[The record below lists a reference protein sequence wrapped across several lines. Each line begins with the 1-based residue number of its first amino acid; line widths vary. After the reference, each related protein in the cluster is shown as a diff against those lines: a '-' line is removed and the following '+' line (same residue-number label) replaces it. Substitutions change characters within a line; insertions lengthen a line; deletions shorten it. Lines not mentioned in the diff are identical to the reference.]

1 MHSILIVDDEQSMRE
16 FLSILL
22 KKEGY
27 AVHTASNAREALQQ
41 IEERIFSLIISDIKM
56 PGMDGL
62 QLLQKVRKISPDTLV
77 LMITAFGSTDTAIE
91 AMKKGAL
98 DYIIKPFKVDKIKMI
113 IRNALKKIDLEQENA
128 LLRRELFARNGLDR
142 IIGRSPLMKS
152 VFEII
157 RKTADS
163 KSNVLITG
171 ESGTGK
177 DLVAQAIHRLSRRK
191 DNPFV
196 AINCGALPENL
207 LESELFG
214 YQQGAFTGAMENKK
228 GLFEVADGGSIF
240 LDEIGELEPA
250 MQVKLLR
257 VLQNQ
262 EFRRIGGTDDIQ
274 VDVRIIAASNQ
285 DFNKIVEEKRFRE
298 DLYYRLNVIPIEI
311 PSLRERKEDIPLLV
325 NHFLKKV
332 APDRTLTITEECME
346 RLCRYEWKGNV
357 RELEN
362 TIERSVVLSQ
372 KDRITTEHLP
382 RHIMEGRILGQSP
395 KVDLPDSGIDFDRI
409 IRDLERDLLTQALT
423 KAGGI
428 KKEAARILNM
438 SFRSFRYKLSKYEI
452 GQQED
457 PRKEEEVPG

>member
-22 KKEGY
+22 EKEGY
-27 AVHTASNAREALQQ
+27 AVRTASNAREALQLIGQ
-41 IEERIFSLIISDIKM
+41 QIFSVIISDIKM

-62 QLLQKVRKISPDTLV
+62 QLLEEVRKISPDTLV

-98 DYIIKPFKVDKIKMI
+98 DYVIKPFKVDKIKII
-113 IRNALKKIDLEQENA
+113 IRNALKKIELEQENA
-128 LLRRELFARNGLDR
+128 LLRRELFARDGLDR
-142 IIGRSPLMKS
+142 IIGKSPVMKS

-157 RKTADS
+157 QKTADS

-191 DNPFV
+191 DHPFV
-196 AINCGALPENL
+196 AVNCGALPENL

-214 YQQGAFTGAMENKK
+214 YQRGAFTGAMENKK

-240 LDEIGELEPA
+240 LDEIGELNPA

-274 VDVRIIAASNQ
+274 VDVRVIAASNQ
-285 DFNKIVEEKRFRE
+285 DFDRIVEEKRFRE

-311 PSLRERKEDIPLLV
+311 PPLRKRKEDIPLLV

-332 APDRTLTITEECME
+332 APERSLTVTEDCME

-362 TIERSVVLSQ
+362 TIERAIVLSEG
-372 KDRITTEHLP
+372 DRITTEHLP
-382 RHIMEGRILGQSP
+382 HHILEGQLFALPP
-395 KVDLPDSGIDFDRI
+395 KMDIPDDGIDFDRI
-409 IRDLERDLLTQALT
+409 ISDMERDLLTQALA

-452 GQQED
+452 GQRED
-457 PRKEEEVPG
+457 NNKEKVSF

>member
-22 KKEGY
+22 EKEGY
-27 AVHTASNAREALQQ
+27 TVRTASHAREALQY
-41 IEERIFSLIISDIKM
+41 IEEQIFSLIISDIKM

-62 QLLQKVRKISPDTLV
+62 KLLEAIRKISPDTQV

-98 DYIIKPFKVDKIKMI
+98 DYVIKPFKVDKIKMT

-128 LLRRELFARNGLDR
+128 LLRRELFAHNGLDR
-142 IIGRSPLMKS
+142 IIGKSPLMQS

-157 RKTADS
+157 QKTADS

-191 DNPFV
+191 DHSFV
-196 AINCGALPENL
+196 AVNCGALPENL

-214 YQQGAFTGAMENKK
+214 YQRGAFTGAMENKK
-228 GLFEVADGGSIF
+228 GLFEVADEGSIF

-257 VLQNQ
+257 VLQDQ
-262 EFRRIGGTDDIQ
+262 EFRRIGGTEDLQ
-274 VDVRIIAASNQ
+274 VDVRVIAASNQ
-285 DFNKIVEEKRFRE
+285 NFDQLVEEKRFRE

-325 NHFLKKV
+325 HHFLKKV
-332 APDRTLTITEECME
+332 APERRLTVTRECME
-346 RLCRYEWKGNV
+346 RLCGYEWKGNV

-362 TIERSVVLSQ
+362 TIERAAVLSEE
-372 KDRITTEHLP
+372 DRITTEHLP
-382 RHIMEGRILGQSP
+382 RHIMEERMIVPSSKLE
-395 KVDLPDSGIDFDRI
+395 LPDGGIDFDRI
-409 IRDLERDLLTQALT
+409 ISNMERDLLTQALA
-423 KAGGI
+423 KSGGI

-452 GQQED
+452 GQRGDNKTE
-457 PRKEEEVPG
+457 KVSF

>member
-22 KKEGY
+22 EKEGY
-27 AVHTASNAREALQQ
+27 AVHTASNAQEALRL
-41 IEERIFSLIISDIKM
+41 IEEQIFSLIISDIKM

-62 QLLQKVRKISPDTLV
+62 QLLEEIQKISPDTLV

-98 DYIIKPFKVDKIKMI
+98 DYVIKPFKVDKIKI
-113 IRNALKKIDLEQENA
+113 LIRNALKKIELEQENA
-128 LLRRELFARNGLDR
+128 LLRRELFARDGLDR
-142 IIGRSPLMKS
+142 IIGKSPVMRS

-157 RKTADS
+157 QKTADS

-191 DNPFV
+191 EHPFV
-196 AINCGALPENL
+196 AVNCGALPENL

-214 YQQGAFTGAMENKK
+214 YQRGAFTGAMENKK

-240 LDEIGELEPA
+240 LDEIGELNPT

-285 DFNKIVEEKRFRE
+285 DFDQLVEAKRFRE

-311 PSLRERKEDIPLLV
+311 PPLRKRKEDIPLLV

-332 APDRTLTITEECME
+332 APERSLTVTEECME

-362 TIERSVVLSQ
+362 TIERTVVLSQ
-372 KDRITTEHLP
+372 EERVTMEHLP
-382 RHIMEGRILGQSP
+382 RHIIEGQLLALPR
-395 KVDLPDSGIDFDRI
+395 KMDLPDDGVDFDRVI
-409 IRDLERDLLTQALT
+409 SDMERDLLTQALA
-423 KAGGI
+423 KAHGV

-452 GQQED
+452 GQRGD
-457 PRKEEEVPG
+457 DKKAKVSY

>member
-22 KKEGY
+22 EKEGY
-27 AVHTASNAREALQQ
+27 AVRTASNARKALQL
-41 IEERIFSLIISDIKM
+41 IEQQIFSVIISDIKM

-62 QLLQKVRKISPDTLV
+62 QLLEEVRKISPDTLV

-98 DYIIKPFKVDKIKMI
+98 DYIIKPFKVDKIKII
-113 IRNALKKIDLEQENA
+113 IRNALKKIELEQENA
-128 LLRRELFARNGLDR
+128 LLRRELFAREGLDR
-142 IIGRSPLMKS
+142 IIGKSPVIES

-177 DLVAQAIHRLSRRK
+177 DLVAQAIHRMSRRK
-191 DNPFV
+191 NHPFV
-196 AINCGALPENL
+196 AVNCGALPENL

-214 YQQGAFTGAMENKK
+214 YQRGAFTGAMENKK
-228 GLFEVADGGSIF
+228 GLFEVADCGSIF
-240 LDEIGELEPA
+240 LDEIGEMKPT

-274 VDVRIIAASNQ
+274 VDVRVIAASNQ
-285 DFNKIVEEKRFRE
+285 DFDRLVEEKLFRE

-311 PSLRERKEDIPLLV
+311 PPLRKRKEDIPLLV
-325 NHFLKKV
+325 DHFLKKIDPGR
-332 APDRTLTITEECME
+332 ALTVTEDFME

-362 TIERSVVLSQ
+362 TIERAVVLSQ
-372 KDRITTEHLP
+372 GDRVTTEFLP
-382 RHIMEGRILGQSP
+382 RHIMKGQPFALQP
-395 KVDLPDSGIDFDRI
+395 KMDLPDDGVDFDRVI
-409 IRDLERDLLTQALT
+409 SDLERDLLTQALA
-423 KAGGI
+423 KSGGI

-452 GQQED
+452 GQRGDNKTE
-457 PRKEEEVPG
+457 KVSF